1 MDGSK
6 PFRHLLPLG
15 IISLSALTG
24 CVTAPAYR
32 PVATAEAPARPMDPF
47 PAAISGT
54 SGSLANG
61 PVPYSPPPIPPA
73 PPAASLA
80 TPMPPAPPVSIAE
93 PAPTTGPALSIPNSE
108 PAASPS
114 NAPMGV
120 PQMPLAP
127 PTAPPAELVPEA
139 AAPPVAPQLPGDAAS
154 AGQSSVSMKV
164 DVDAGSKAA
173 VDATTQTP
181 PPAKKPKP
189 PKKPDPPL
197 SPLARLR
204 KRFQSFTHPAPK
216 PTPKKDGE
224 VVTATTPAVTG
235 PRVPLPT
242 ADVAIKVQTPPIH
255 GLYAADDP
263 KEDHAVADSA
273 PAPRVEPSMQVAG
286 EQHSSPAGP
295 SSAPTAKPAE
305 DGNVEQW
312 PGTAPS
318 VAVPRART
326 SAGLGDDFTAI
337 SDDEYRATVAKIE
350 PPYQPAAIVAS
361 SKQPTANP
369 TTDEKSARSP
379 ERDGQ
384 PRSTSGIP
392 SAPPVGQQGAWM
404 VIPQAAPRVDRL
416 SPPIGPAELDQ
427 NRLTSAQSPAS
438 IHDLVSG
445 APAPAMPASPPQ
457 ASTIERISNPSP
469 NGTTLSEPNPNP
481 AAMINSDWALPQSVY
496 APTASTPR
504 PRIGI
509 SAPATPA
516 QSGNAGRSTA
526 NPKPTVAVPAQPASS
541 AVPIQRAATSPP
553 VLVNGPNDAPH
564 GGS

>member
-6 PFRHLLPLG
+6 PFRQLLPLG

-47 PAAISGT
+47 PSATSGISG
-54 SGSLANG
+54 SPANG
-61 PVPYSPPPIPPA
+61 PVPYSLPPS

-80 TPMPPAPPVSIAE
+80 TPMPPVPPASIAE

-108 PAASPS
+108 PATAPS

-127 PTAPPAELVPEA
+127 PAAPPSELAPEA

-154 AGQSSVSMKV
+154 AGQSSVSVKV
-164 DVDAGSKAA
+164 DLDAGSKAA

-189 PKKPDPPL
+189 AKKPDPPL

-204 KRFQSFTHPAPK
+204 RRFQSLTHPAPK

-224 VVTATTPAVTG
+224 QAAATAPAATG

-242 ADVAIKVQTPPIH
+242 ADVAIKVQTPPVH

-263 KEDHAVADSA
+263 RDDHALPDSV
-273 PAPRVEPSMQVAG
+273 PAPRVEPSMQVTG
-286 EQHSSPAGP
+286 EQHSSPAAP
-295 SSAPTAKPAE
+295 PSAPTAKPAE
-305 DGNVEQW
+305 DGQVEQW
-312 PGTAPS
+312 PGTASS
-318 VAVPRART
+318 VVVRSASTSPG
-326 SAGLGDDFTAI
+326 SAGDFTAI
-337 SDDEYRATVAKIE
+337 SDEEYRATVAKIE
-350 PPYQPAAIVAS
+350 PPSQPSAIVAS
-361 SKQPTANP
+361 SKSLPTNP
-369 TTDEKSARSP
+369 SPDEKQGQSTG
-379 ERDGQ
+379 RDRQ
-384 PRSTSGIP
+384 TQSSSGVP

-416 SPPIGPAELDQ
+416 SPPIGPGVLDQ
-427 NRLTSAQSPAS
+427 NRLTSAQSPGS
-438 IHDLVSG
+438 IQDLVSG
-445 APAPAMPASPPQ
+445 APASAMPPSPPQ
-457 ASTIERISNPSP
+457 ASTIERISNPSV

-516 QSGNAGRSTA
+516 QSGNVGRSTA

-541 AVPIQRAATSPP
+541 AVPIQRVATSPP
-553 VLVNGPNDAPH
+553 VLVNGPNDDPH